1 MSSTPNSAASAW
13 PYRRKSRS
21 TSPLYPVKRSLMDT
35 SASRKQTS
43 PQESRSGSLPSTPRS
58 SATFPIRSVV
68 SVEFSCSCAIAVR
81 RGAFSG
87 GSCSTCAQWI
97 RMSISPLNPRPSS
110 EGPKDRTADPRSR
123 LSASRKVPER
133 APSRPTERGGMCLQ
147 WCGQVMRYFAVTT
160 HCPSSRRE
168 RASNSAVPFR
178 RQYTQTCTTAD
189 GSGRRSSTSSSK
201 SHSCASPSLCPLP
214 LLLPLPSPRACFAPR
229 CNAREPT
236 EVTSSVPRTLTATK
250 GRAPRSFFRPRT
262 APMRSRSRLGVG
274 GVGARHGRGKSP
286 RHFPL
291 AARAAQTSRSASS
304 RTSPLMFSSPALSSK
319 KIWARFTSNDSKTT
333 CAGDSLPV
341 RRSLPRKERSRVTS
355 VSTEPALRKSLCA
368 QCSDGGLAS
377 STPSTCSCSRSHGP
391 RACLAL
397 QSSTLTRSPL
407 AAWCLAWAALEA
419 RKSTQG
425 DRWREWM
432 RNGYPNMPSL
442 EMR

>member
-1 MSSTPNSAASAW
+1 MSSTPSSAASAW
-13 PYRRKSRS
+13 PYRRRSRS
-21 TSPLYPVKRSLMDT
+21 TSPLYPVKRSLIDT

-58 SATFPIRSVV
+58 SATFPIRSAV
-68 SVEFSCSCAIAVR
+68 SAEFSCSWAIAVR
-81 RGAFSG
+81 RGALSG

-97 RMSISPLNPRPSS
+97 RMSISPLKPRPSS
-110 EGPKDRTADPRSR
+110 EGPRDRTADPRSR

-133 APSRPTERGGMCLQ
+133 APSRPTESGGVCLQ
-147 WCGQVMRYFAVTT
+147 WRGQVTRYLAVTT

-189 GSGRRSSTSSSK
+189 GSERRSSTSSSK
-201 SHSCASPSLCPLP
+201 SHSCASPSLWPLP
-214 LLLPLPSPRACFAPR
+214 LLPPLPPPRACCA
-229 CNAREPT
+229 AREPT

-250 GRAPRSFFRPRT
+250 GRVPRSFLRPRT

-274 GVGARHGRGKSP
+274 GVGAWHGRGKSP

-291 AARAAQTSRSASS
+291 AARAAHTSRSASS

-333 CAGDSLPV
+333 CAGESLPV
-341 RRSLPRKERSRVTS
+341 RSSVPRKERSRVTS

-391 RACLAL
+391 RACSAL
-397 QSSTLTRSPL
+397 RSSTLPRSPL
-407 AAWCLAWAALEA
+407 AAWCLACAALEA

-442 EMR
+442 VMR